1 MRDESGYTVMTT
13 SDHATVL
20 VVDDQANVRRLQRR
34 VLEGAGYRVTEA
46 CSGYEAVALFGDG
59 QRFDLLIADIAMP
72 GMSGVEMAFTIRR
85 MHPDQKVL
93 YVTGQ
98 LGRLINARP
107 LWQGEA
113 FLEKPFSLRSLR
125 EAVALLLDGTLKPS
139 ATGKVRPRDRSPEE
153 SPGST
158 GVSLGTAGPDGF
170 R

>member
-1 MRDESGYTVMTT
+1 MTT

-34 VLEGAGYRVTEA
+34 VLEGSGYHVTEA

-59 QRFDLLIADIAMP
+59 QRFDVLIADIAMP
-72 GMSGVEMAFTIRR
+72 GMSGIEMALTIRR

-98 LGRLINARP
+98 LGRLMNARP

-113 FLEKPFSLRSLR
+113 FLEKPFSLRGLCD
-125 EAVALLLDGTLKPS
+125 AVALLLHGTLKPS
-139 ATGKVRPRDRSPEE
+139 ATGEGMPSDRSPKD
-153 SPGST
+153 SPGSR
-158 GVSLGTAGPDGF
+158 GVSLGTAGRDGF